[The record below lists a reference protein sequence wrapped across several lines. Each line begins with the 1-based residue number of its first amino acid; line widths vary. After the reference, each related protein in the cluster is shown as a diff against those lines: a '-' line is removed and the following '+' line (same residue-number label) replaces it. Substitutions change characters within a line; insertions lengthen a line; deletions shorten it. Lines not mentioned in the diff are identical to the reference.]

1 VINWIAFIVSRN
13 QNKQTI
19 YSVQYFV
26 TYSTSIAFST
36 ALKIV
41 SIIPFLQLAI
51 AAPLCAS

>member
-51 AAPLCAS
+51 AAPFCAS

>member
-51 AAPLCAS
+51 AVPFCAS

>member
-1 VINWIAFIVSRN
+1 MINWIAFIVSRN